1 MKELEDISLPGVHAE
16 RSADVVEDLVPLG
29 VEGGAGLPAPYGQ
42 EAPAGATAR
51 AAEDTPAAP
60 YLTRQER
67 PCSWTGSVGSL
78 INFRQTRLL
87 WDFMLRF

>member
-1 MKELEDISLPGVHAE
+1 MLREVQTSWRIWCLLEWRVGPVSLPP
-16 RSADVVEDLVPLG
+16 D
-29 VEGGAGLPAPYGQ
+29 GQ

-51 AAEDTPAAP
+51 AAKDTPTAP

-67 PCSWTGSVGSL
+67 PCSWTGSAGSL

-87 WDFMLRF
+87 WDFML